1 MNMYF
6 KAVVDDKGYIKLYTD
21 VDPTTNTDWQEVK
34 MSDFIL
40 K

>member
-6 KAVVDDKGYIKLYTD
+6 KVVSDGKGGLKLYTD
-21 VDPTTNTDWQEVK
+21 VDPTTNTDWQETK
-34 MSDFIL
+34 MSDFII